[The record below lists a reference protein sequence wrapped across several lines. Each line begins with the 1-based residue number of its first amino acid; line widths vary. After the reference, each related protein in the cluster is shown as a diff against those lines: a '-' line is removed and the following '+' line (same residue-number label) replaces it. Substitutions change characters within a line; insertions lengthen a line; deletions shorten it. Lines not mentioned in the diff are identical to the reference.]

1 MLRIFHLALAQKPV
15 QPYFHHFGNRT
26 FVVAVNSFR
35 NPCFFVVD
43 MHIPSHLSL
52 FTTKLVFAGHIVK
65 FSCKDLPE
73 RSMKTGPNAR
83 RKKIVEN
90 FGKNC
95 KKVEKFL
102 YLCPHTSL
110 NAYRI

>member
-43 MHIPSHLSL
+43 MHIPSLLSESVA
-52 FTTKLVFAGHIVK
+52 KLIFAGHIVK
-65 FSCKDLPE
+65 FSGNDLPQ
-73 RSMKTGPNAR
+73 
-83 RKKIVEN
+83 
-90 FGKNC
+90 
-95 KKVEKFL
+95 
-102 YLCPHTSL
+102 
-110 NAYRI
+110 